1 VLKRAAQ
8 AALGWLTGL
17 SLAVR
22 IALGAGA
29 LLLAGVLVW
38 WLFLRPSQLKAEAVN
53 ARADATVAKGEAA
66 KGADARQ
73 IQEKTHEIIRTIER
87 QTIINERT
95 IRAAPG
101 AGQPMAP
108 DVARAGRAALCLRHA
123 YRGDPACQQLPG
135 ADPAGVAGTDAGRQP
150 AAG

>member
-53 ARADATVAKGEAA
+53 ARADATVAKGESA
-66 KGADARQ
+66 KAADAAR
-73 IQEKTHEIIRTIER
+73 IVENTHEILRTIER
-87 QTIINERT
+87 TTITNERE
-95 IRAAPG
+95 IRAAEG
-101 AGQPMAP
+101 ADAPMAP
-108 DVARAGRAALCLRHA
+108 DVVRAGRAALCLRHA
-123 YRGDPACQQLPG
+123 YKLHPACNQLPDADPPGMAG
-135 ADPAGVAGTDAGRQP
+135 ADAWRISPAG
-150 AAG
+150 